1 MLTCPMCKKPLR
13 AMTRECPTCR
23 TDLSLLTDY
32 AGALQDGLARAESL
46 TREGD
51 LGEAVWTY
59 LGILEVDPDCPA
71 AQRQV
76 GQVAAAVRQFDQIT
90 HGRRWF
96 QRVRGRALFG
106 EESGWFSVIVW
117 VALVL
122 AALLVGYWIGHRT
135 SPVETEKP
143 PATESREP
151 LG

>member
-1 MLTCPMCKKPLR
+1 
-13 AMTRECPTCR
+13 
-23 TDLSLLTDY
+23 LLTDY

-46 TREGD
+46 TKEGE

-90 HGRRWF
+90 HGRRWS
-96 QRVRGRALFG
+96 QRVRRRAMFG
-106 EESGWFSVIVW
+106 EESGWFSVVVW

-122 AALLVGYWIGHRT
+122 AALLVGYWIGHHT
-135 SPVETEKP
+135 SPIANENPSTTASE
-143 PATESREP
+143 
-151 LG
+151 